1 MTNKETANADL
12 EYLLLRVP
20 TSFSH
25 GKKQDEGPWLIPQG
39 TKAVDAAEVIHAD
52 IKKSFPFFYSLGRCF
67 FKKGALPPFVIIL
80 TKRNC
85 ALFFLNKLAQSK
97 HGKPRVADSH
107 RQNRSYIF
115 LPKGCQKAR

>member
-52 IKKSFPFFYSLGRCF
+52 MKKVFLFSTVLAGVFL
-67 FKKGALPPFVIIL
+67 KKGHCPP
-80 TKRNC
+80 
-85 ALFFLNKLAQSK
+85 S
-97 HGKPRVADSH
+97 S
-107 RQNRSYIF
+107 SY
-115 LPKGCQKAR
+115 